1 LATTVIAAAAIMGG
15 AKYALSQFSSQPSSL
30 VAAIAGLQGSRP
42 ATALVAQRQHI
53 ILMAVATKSFK
64 VIGSR
69 VAPAPQLG
77 AGGGTSGGG
86 GGGIIY
92 GPPPPVGSL
101 QAIAYKMLPS
111 FGFDAKTQYPCVNA
125 IFTRESSWNPYAAN
139 ASGAYGIPQA
149 LPGSKMATAGPNWQT
164 NPTTQIRWGIGYMK
178 SDYGSPCNAW
188 AFWQAHS
195 WY

>member
-1 LATTVIAAAAIMGG
+1 MGG

-30 VAAIAGLQGSRP
+30 AAAIAGLQDSRP

-53 ILMAVATKSFK
+53 ILMAVATKTFK

-69 VAPAPQLG
+69 VAPAPPS
-77 AGGGTSGGG
+77 GGGGGGG

-92 GPPPPVGSL
+92 GPPPSPGTLES
-101 QAIAYKMLPS
+101 IAYSLLPNY
-111 FGFDAKTQYPCVNA
+111 GFDAKTQFPCVNA
-125 IFTRESSWNPYAAN
+125 IFTRESNWNPYAAN

-149 LPGSKMATAGPNWQT
+149 LPGSKMASAGPNWQT
-164 NPTTQIRWGIGYMK
+164 NATTQIKWGIMYMK
-178 SDYGSPCNAW
+178 STYGSPCNAW
-188 AFWQAHS
+188 AFWQAHN